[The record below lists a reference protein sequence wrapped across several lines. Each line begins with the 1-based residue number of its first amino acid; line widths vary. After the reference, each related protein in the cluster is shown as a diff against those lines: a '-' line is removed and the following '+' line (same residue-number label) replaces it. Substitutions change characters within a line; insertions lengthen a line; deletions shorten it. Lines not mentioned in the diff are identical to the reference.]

1 MGIIGIV
8 VTAACL
14 AVIQSVLLGAWSLR
28 RVSYSRR
35 FSAPSCYA
43 GDTVEMVEE
52 IANAKPLPI
61 MWLRTE
67 STLDANLQFGA
78 QLDMRVNQG
87 TTSQHH
93 KSLFTLLPYRRIRRR
108 HAVLCL
114 SRGVYRLGSVTM
126 SAGDPLGLRTAQRQF
141 AVDAELTVY
150 PRILPMAD
158 IPLPSR
164 DWQGDL
170 VVKRWI
176 VEDPF
181 LVSGVRSYRFGDPMN
196 QIHWKATARTGK
208 LQVYRRDF
216 TSDHRLYIFVNVETS
231 ESMRGIVADTA
242 LIERGISYAA
252 TLAADAV
259 GKGLIVGFG
268 HNAHSLDRSDGAVV
282 VAAAGGKAHL
292 NALLETMARM
302 ELKHRF
308 MFHDVIA
315 ADGRGAVER
324 RDYLLI
330 TAHMSAGIAEQ
341 AARLRQAGHSVRVL
355 LLSRNAGEERV
366 IAG

>member
-1 MGIIGIV
+1 MGMIGIV
-8 VTAACL
+8 VTAVCI
-14 AVIQSVLLGAWSLR
+14 AVIQSVLLGVWSLK

-35 FSAPSCYA
+35 FNATSCYA
-43 GDTVEMVEE
+43 GDTIELVEE

-78 QLDMRVNQG
+78 QLDMRVDQG

-93 KSLFTLLPYRRIRRR
+93 KSLFTLMPYRRIRRR
-108 HAVLCL
+108 HTIVCA
-114 SRGVYRLGSVTM
+114 SRGVYRLGSVAM
-126 SAGDPLGLRTAQRQF
+126 SAGDPLGLRTVQRQF
-141 AVDAELTVY
+141 AVDGELTVY
-150 PRILPMAD
+150 PRIVPMAD

-181 LVSGVRSYRFGDPMN
+181 LVSGVRSYRYGDPMN

-216 TSDHRLYIFVNVETS
+216 TSDHRLYLFVNVETA
-231 ESMRGIVADTA
+231 ESMRGVVADTA
-242 LIERGISYAA
+242 LIERGISFAA
-252 TLAADAV
+252 TLASDAV
-259 GKGLIVGFG
+259 GKGLTVGFG
-268 HNAHSLDRSDGAVV
+268 HNAHSLDRTEGATIVP
-282 VAAAGGKAHL
+282 AAGGKAHL
-292 NALLETMARM
+292 NVLLETMARM

-315 ADGRGAVER
+315 ADGRRAVER
-324 RDYLLI
+324 RDYLFI
-330 TAHMSAGIAEQ
+330 TAHMSAAIAEQ
-341 AARLRQAGHSVRVL
+341 AAQLKYAGHSVRVL
-355 LLSRNAGEERV
+355 MLSRNAGEERV
-366 IAG
+366 IAV